1 MPALAPTEY
10 YAIITWLGSVPANPE
25 NIRSE
30 KQESLE
36 LTFEGIPSGQHTGH
50 TRPSCIRVSSQ
61 HPEDTEIAN
70 VRQVTILSEEELAMI
85 AAECDL
91 ESLDPKY
98 LGASIV
104 IKGIEDFSHI
114 PPSSRLQVENGTTL
128 IVNMQNRPCTF
139 VSREIEKD
147 LPGHGKP
154 FRPAAKGRR
163 GVTAWVERPG
173 LLSVG
178 DCMRLHIPDQRP
190 WKMAVD

>member
-1 MPALAPTEY
+1 MPALAPTDY
-10 YAIITWLGSVPANPE
+10 YATITWLGSVPENPK

-30 KQESLE
+30 KQESLD
-36 LTFEGIPSGQHTGH
+36 LTFEGIPNGQHTGRN
-50 TRPSCIRVSSQ
+50 RPSCVRVSSQ
-61 HPEDTEIAN
+61 HPEGTEISN
-70 VRQVTILSEEELAMI
+70 VRQVSIISREELAEI
-85 AAECDL
+85 AADCDL
-91 ESLDPKY
+91 ESLDPIY

-104 IKGIEDFSHI
+104 VEGIEDFSHI
-114 PPSSRLQVENGTTL
+114 PPSSRLQAENGTTL
-128 IVNMQNRPCTF
+128 IVDMQNRPCNF

-173 LLSVG
+173 TLRVG
-178 DCMRLHIPDQRP
+178 DRIRLHIPDQRP